1 MRKDFGAKPFLY
13 PQPVLMIATYGE
25 DGTPDVMNAA
35 WGGIADM
42 KRVAMYLSASH
53 KTVKNILARKAF
65 TVSMAD
71 ADHVTECDYLGIVSA
86 NQVPDKVAR
95 AGFHVTKSAHVDAP
109 LVDELPLALECAR
122 RVWGAIYLNTLYL
135 ELQVGAEDPGEAA
148 MAYGRAN
155 AALGAIWTPL
165 VRAFHV
171 KDGHARVNLD
181 FDRKEPALYARAE
194 LSIRL
199 GQALWLGLYFGLKAL
214 RALLRVKNEKK
225 QQQRKAA

>member
-13 PQPVLMIATYGE
+13 PQPVLMLATYGE

-86 NQVPDKVAR
+86 NQVPDKVAINE
-95 AGFHVTKSAHVDAP
+95 AVELAKKFGGDESPAFVNGILAK
-109 LVDELPLALECAR
+109 LV
-122 RVWGAIYLNTLYL
+122 
-135 ELQVGAEDPGEAA
+135 
-148 MAYGRAN
+148 
-155 AALGAIWTPL
+155 
-165 VRAFHV
+165 
-171 KDGHARVNLD
+171 
-181 FDRKEPALYARAE
+181 
-194 LSIRL
+194 
-199 GQALWLGLYFGLKAL
+199 
-214 RALLRVKNEKK
+214 
-225 QQQRKAA
+225 

>member
-1 MRKDFGAKPFLY
+1 MRGLIIAAAILALLFLLGYIPLSGGGEYSSAGASLWLRLGPVRITLLPRKQKMQKQRKEKSPQKPEQPQKAKPERQKPTL
-13 PQPVLMIATYGE
+13 
-25 DGTPDVMNAA
+25 
-35 WGGIADM
+35 GGSLAYA
-42 KRVAMYLSASH
+42 KALLP
-53 KTVKNILARKAF
+53 TV
-65 TVSMAD
+65 
-71 ADHVTECDYLGIVSA
+71 
-86 NQVPDKVAR
+86 
-95 AGFHVTKSAHVDAP
+95 
-109 LVDELPLALECAR
+109 LECAR
-122 RVWGAIYLNTLYL
+122 RVWGAIYLSTLYL

-155 AALGAIWTPL
+155 AVLGALWTPL
-165 VRAFHV
+165 VRAFRV
-171 KDGHARVNLD
+171 KDGHARVSLD

>member
-1 MRKDFGAKPFLY
+1 MRGLI
-13 PQPVLMIATYGE
+13 IA
-25 DGTPDVMNAA
+25 AA
-35 WGGIADM
+35 
-42 KRVAMYLSASH
+42 
-53 KTVKNILARKAF
+53 ILALLFLLGYIPLSGGGEYSSAGASLWLRLGPVRITLLPRKQKMQKQRKEKSPQKPERSQKAEPERQKP
-65 TVSMAD
+65 T
-71 ADHVTECDYLGIVSA
+71 LGGSLA
-86 NQVPDKVAR
+86 YAKA
-95 AGFHVTKSAHVDAP
+95 
-109 LVDELPLALECAR
+109 LLPLALECAR

>member
-1 MRKDFGAKPFLY
+1 MRGLIIAAAILALLFLLGCIPLSGGGEYSSAGASLWLRLGPVRITLLPRKQKMQKQRKEKSPQKPERSQKAKPERQKPTL
-13 PQPVLMIATYGE
+13 
-25 DGTPDVMNAA
+25 
-35 WGGIADM
+35 GG
-42 KRVAMYLSASH
+42 S
-53 KTVKNILARKAF
+53 LAYAKA
-65 TVSMAD
+65 
-71 ADHVTECDYLGIVSA
+71 L
-86 NQVPDKVAR
+86 
-95 AGFHVTKSAHVDAP
+95 
-109 LVDELPLALECAR
+109 LPLALECAR

>member
-1 MRKDFGAKPFLY
+1 MRGLAIAAVILALLLLIGFISLGGGGTYDSGGATLWLRLGPVRVTLLPRKPKKQKKAKPKKTKQE
-13 PQPVLMIATYGE
+13 PEQPKQAQSEKQKLTL
-25 DGTPDVMNAA
+25 
-35 WGGIADM
+35 GG
-42 KRVAMYLSASH
+42 S
-53 KTVKNILARKAF
+53 LAYAKA
-65 TVSMAD
+65 
-71 ADHVTECDYLGIVSA
+71 L
-86 NQVPDKVAR
+86 
-95 AGFHVTKSAHVDAP
+95 
-109 LVDELPLALECAR
+109 LPLALECAR

-194 LSIRL
+194 LSIRM

>member
-1 MRKDFGAKPFLY
+1 
-13 PQPVLMIATYGE
+13 
-25 DGTPDVMNAA
+25 
-35 WGGIADM
+35 
-42 KRVAMYLSASH
+42 
-53 KTVKNILARKAF
+53 
-65 TVSMAD
+65 
-71 ADHVTECDYLGIVSA
+71 
-86 NQVPDKVAR
+86 
-95 AGFHVTKSAHVDAP
+95 
-109 LVDELPLALECAR
+109 
-122 RVWGAIYLNTLYL
+122 
-135 ELQVGAEDPGEAA
+135 

-155 AALGAIWTPL
+155 AALRAIWTPL

>member
-1 MRKDFGAKPFLY
+1 MRGLA
-13 PQPVLMIATYGE
+13 IAA
-25 DGTPDVMNAA
+25 V
-35 WGGIADM
+35 
-42 KRVAMYLSASH
+42 
-53 KTVKNILARKAF
+53 ILALLLLIGFIPLGGGGTYDIGGATLWLRLGPVRVTLLPRKPKKTKQEPEQPKQAQSEKQKL
-65 TVSMAD
+65 T
-71 ADHVTECDYLGIVSA
+71 LGGSLA
-86 NQVPDKVAR
+86 YAKA
-95 AGFHVTKSAHVDAP
+95 
-109 LVDELPLALECAR
+109 LLPLALECAR

>member
-1 MRKDFGAKPFLY
+1 MRGLI
-13 PQPVLMIATYGE
+13 IA
-25 DGTPDVMNAA
+25 AA
-35 WGGIADM
+35 
-42 KRVAMYLSASH
+42 
-53 KTVKNILARKAF
+53 ILALLVLLGYIPLSGGGEYSSAGASLWLRLGPVRITLLPRKQKMQKQRKEKSPQKPERSQKTKPERQKPTLGGSLAYAKALLP
-65 TVSMAD
+65 TV
-71 ADHVTECDYLGIVSA
+71 
-86 NQVPDKVAR
+86 
-95 AGFHVTKSAHVDAP
+95 
-109 LVDELPLALECAR
+109 LECAR

>member
-1 MRKDFGAKPFLY
+1 MA
-13 PQPVLMIATYGE
+13 VL
-25 DGTPDVMNAA
+25 
-35 WGGIADM
+35 
-42 KRVAMYLSASH
+42 
-53 KTVKNILARKAF
+53 
-65 TVSMAD
+65 
-71 ADHVTECDYLGIVSA
+71 
-86 NQVPDKVAR
+86 VP
-95 AGFHVTKSAHVDAP
+95 
-109 LVDELPLALECAR
+109 
-122 RVWGAIYLNTLYL
+122 LYL

-171 KDGHARVNLD
+171 KDGHARVTLD

>member
-1 MRKDFGAKPFLY
+1 MRGLIVAAAILALLFLLGCIPLSGGGEYRSAGASLWLRLGPVRITLLPRKQKTQKQRKKRSSQKPEQPQKAKPERQKPTLGGSLAY
-13 PQPVLMIATYGE
+13 AKVLL
-25 DGTPDVMNAA
+25 P
-35 WGGIADM
+35 
-42 KRVAMYLSASH
+42 
-53 KTVKNILARKAF
+53 TV
-65 TVSMAD
+65 
-71 ADHVTECDYLGIVSA
+71 
-86 NQVPDKVAR
+86 
-95 AGFHVTKSAHVDAP
+95 
-109 LVDELPLALECAR
+109 LECAR

-135 ELQVGAEDPGEAA
+135 ELQAGAEDPGEAA

-155 AALGAIWTPL
+155 AALGAFWTPL

-171 KDGHARVNLD
+171 RDGHARVNLD
-181 FDRKEPALYARAE
+181 FDRTEPALYARAE

>member
-1 MRKDFGAKPFLY
+1 MRGLI
-13 PQPVLMIATYGE
+13 IA
-25 DGTPDVMNAA
+25 AA
-35 WGGIADM
+35 
-42 KRVAMYLSASH
+42 
-53 KTVKNILARKAF
+53 ILALLFLLGYIPLSGGGEYSSAGASLWLRLGPVRITLLPRKQKMQKQRKEKSPQKPERSQKAEPERQKPTLGGSLAYAKALLP
-65 TVSMAD
+65 TV
-71 ADHVTECDYLGIVSA
+71 
-86 NQVPDKVAR
+86 
-95 AGFHVTKSAHVDAP
+95 
-109 LVDELPLALECAR
+109 LECAR

>member
-1 MRKDFGAKPFLY
+1 MGGLIIAAAILALLFLLGYIPLSGGGEYSSAGASLWLRLGPVRITLLPRKQKTQKQRKEKSPQKPERSQKAKPERQKPTLGGSLAY
-13 PQPVLMIATYGE
+13 AKVLL
-25 DGTPDVMNAA
+25 P
-35 WGGIADM
+35 
-42 KRVAMYLSASH
+42 
-53 KTVKNILARKAF
+53 TV
-65 TVSMAD
+65 
-71 ADHVTECDYLGIVSA
+71 
-86 NQVPDKVAR
+86 
-95 AGFHVTKSAHVDAP
+95 
-109 LVDELPLALECAR
+109 LECAR

>member
-1 MRKDFGAKPFLY
+1 MRGLA
-13 PQPVLMIATYGE
+13 IAA
-25 DGTPDVMNAA
+25 V
-35 WGGIADM
+35 
-42 KRVAMYLSASH
+42 
-53 KTVKNILARKAF
+53 ILALLLLIGFIPLGGGGEYSSAGASLWLRLGPVRITLLPRKQKTQKQRKEKSPQKPERSQKAERQKP
-65 TVSMAD
+65 T
-71 ADHVTECDYLGIVSA
+71 LGGSLA
-86 NQVPDKVAR
+86 YAKA
-95 AGFHVTKSAHVDAP
+95 
-109 LVDELPLALECAR
+109 LLPLALECAR

-199 GQALWLGLYFGLKAL
+199 GQALWLGLFFGLKAL
-214 RALLRVKNEKK
+214 KQILQVKNEKK

>member
-1 MRKDFGAKPFLY
+1 MRGLIIAAAILALLFLLGYIPLSGGGEYSSAGASLWLRLGPVRITLLPRKQKTQKQRKDKSPQKPERSQKAKPERQKPTL
-13 PQPVLMIATYGE
+13 
-25 DGTPDVMNAA
+25 
-35 WGGIADM
+35 GGSLAYA
-42 KRVAMYLSASH
+42 KALLP
-53 KTVKNILARKAF
+53 TV
-65 TVSMAD
+65 
-71 ADHVTECDYLGIVSA
+71 
-86 NQVPDKVAR
+86 
-95 AGFHVTKSAHVDAP
+95 
-109 LVDELPLALECAR
+109 LECAR

>member
-1 MRKDFGAKPFLY
+1 MRGLIIAAAILALLFLLGYIPLSGGGEYSSAGASLWLRLGPVRITLLPRKQKTQKQRKEKSPQKPERSQKAKPERQKPTLGGSLAY
-13 PQPVLMIATYGE
+13 AKVLL
-25 DGTPDVMNAA
+25 P
-35 WGGIADM
+35 
-42 KRVAMYLSASH
+42 
-53 KTVKNILARKAF
+53 TV
-65 TVSMAD
+65 
-71 ADHVTECDYLGIVSA
+71 
-86 NQVPDKVAR
+86 
-95 AGFHVTKSAHVDAP
+95 
-109 LVDELPLALECAR
+109 LECAR

>member
-1 MRKDFGAKPFLY
+1 MRGLIVAAVILVLLFLVGLIPLGGGGKYDSGGAKLWLRLGPVRVTLL
-13 PQPVLMIATYGE
+13 PRKPKKKKPKQKKTKPEPDQPKQAQPEKQKPTL
-25 DGTPDVMNAA
+25 
-35 WGGIADM
+35 GG
-42 KRVAMYLSASH
+42 S
-53 KTVKNILARKAF
+53 LAYAKA
-65 TVSMAD
+65 
-71 ADHVTECDYLGIVSA
+71 L
-86 NQVPDKVAR
+86 
-95 AGFHVTKSAHVDAP
+95 
-109 LVDELPLALECAR
+109 LPLALECAR

-171 KDGHARVNLD
+171 KDGHARVDLD
-181 FDRKEPALYARAE
+181 FDRTEPALYARAE

-199 GQALWLGLYFGLKAL
+199 GQALRLGLYFGLKAL
-214 RALLRVKNEKK
+214 REILRVKNEKK

>member
-1 MRKDFGAKPFLY
+1 MWLRLGPVRVTLLPRKPKKQKKAKPKKTKQE
-13 PQPVLMIATYGE
+13 PEQPKQAQSEKQKLTL
-25 DGTPDVMNAA
+25 
-35 WGGIADM
+35 GG
-42 KRVAMYLSASH
+42 S
-53 KTVKNILARKAF
+53 LAYAKA
-65 TVSMAD
+65 
-71 ADHVTECDYLGIVSA
+71 L
-86 NQVPDKVAR
+86 
-95 AGFHVTKSAHVDAP
+95 
-109 LVDELPLALECAR
+109 LPLALECAR

-148 MAYGRAN
+148 MAYGLAN

-199 GQALWLGLYFGLKAL
+199 GQALWLGLFFGLKAL
-214 RALLRVKNEKK
+214 KQILQVKNEKK

>member
-1 MRKDFGAKPFLY
+1 MRGLIIAAAILALLFLLGYIPLSGGGEYSSAGASLWLRLGPVRITLLPRKQKTQKQRKEKSPQKPERPQKAKPEKQKPTL
-13 PQPVLMIATYGE
+13 
-25 DGTPDVMNAA
+25 
-35 WGGIADM
+35 GGSLAYA
-42 KRVAMYLSASH
+42 KALLP
-53 KTVKNILARKAF
+53 TV
-65 TVSMAD
+65 
-71 ADHVTECDYLGIVSA
+71 
-86 NQVPDKVAR
+86 
-95 AGFHVTKSAHVDAP
+95 
-109 LVDELPLALECAR
+109 LECAR

>member
-1 MRKDFGAKPFLY
+1 MRGLIIAAAILALLFLLGCIPLSGGGEYSSAGASLWLRLGPVRITLLPRKQKTQKQRKEKSPQKPERPQKAKPERQKPTL
-13 PQPVLMIATYGE
+13 
-25 DGTPDVMNAA
+25 
-35 WGGIADM
+35 GG
-42 KRVAMYLSASH
+42 S
-53 KTVKNILARKAF
+53 LAYAKA
-65 TVSMAD
+65 
-71 ADHVTECDYLGIVSA
+71 L
-86 NQVPDKVAR
+86 
-95 AGFHVTKSAHVDAP
+95 
-109 LVDELPLALECAR
+109 LPLALECAR

>member
-1 MRKDFGAKPFLY
+1 MRGLIVAAAILLLLVLVGLIPLGGGGEYDSGGASLWLRLGPVRVTLLPRKPKKKKSKQKKTKKE
-13 PQPVLMIATYGE
+13 PDPPKPAQPEKQKSTL
-25 DGTPDVMNAA
+25 
-35 WGGIADM
+35 GG
-42 KRVAMYLSASH
+42 S
-53 KTVKNILARKAF
+53 LAYAKA
-65 TVSMAD
+65 
-71 ADHVTECDYLGIVSA
+71 L
-86 NQVPDKVAR
+86 
-95 AGFHVTKSAHVDAP
+95 
-109 LVDELPLALECAR
+109 LPLAVECAR

-165 VRAFHV
+165 IQTFRV
-171 KDGHARVNLD
+171 KDGHAKVNLD
-181 FDRKEPALYARAE
+181 FGRKEPALYAQAE

-214 RALLRVKNEKK
+214 KEILRVKHEKK

>member
-1 MRKDFGAKPFLY
+1 MRGLIVAAAILALLFLLGCIPLSGGGEYSSAGASLWLRLGPVRITLLPRKQKTQKQRKEKSPQKPERPQKAKPEKQKPTL
-13 PQPVLMIATYGE
+13 
-25 DGTPDVMNAA
+25 
-35 WGGIADM
+35 GGSLAYA
-42 KRVAMYLSASH
+42 KALLP
-53 KTVKNILARKAF
+53 TV
-65 TVSMAD
+65 
-71 ADHVTECDYLGIVSA
+71 
-86 NQVPDKVAR
+86 
-95 AGFHVTKSAHVDAP
+95 
-109 LVDELPLALECAR
+109 LECAR

>member
-1 MRKDFGAKPFLY
+1 MRGLIAAAVILVLLFLVGLIPLGGGGKYDSGGASLWLRLGPVRVTLLPQKPKKQKK
-13 PQPVLMIATYGE
+13 PKQKKAKQAPDPSKQAQPEKQKPTL
-25 DGTPDVMNAA
+25 
-35 WGGIADM
+35 GG
-42 KRVAMYLSASH
+42 S
-53 KTVKNILARKAF
+53 LAYAKA
-65 TVSMAD
+65 
-71 ADHVTECDYLGIVSA
+71 L
-86 NQVPDKVAR
+86 
-95 AGFHVTKSAHVDAP
+95 
-109 LVDELPLALECAR
+109 LPLALECTR

-155 AALGAIWTPL
+155 AALGAFWTPL
-165 VRAFHV
+165 VQAFHV
-171 KDGHARVNLD
+171 KDGHARVDLD

-214 RALLRVKNEKK
+214 REIVRVKNEKK

>member
-1 MRKDFGAKPFLY
+1 MRGLIIAAAILALLFLLGCIPLSGGGEYSSAGASLWLRLGPVRITLLPRKQKTQKQREEKSPQKPERPQKAKPERQKPTL
-13 PQPVLMIATYGE
+13 
-25 DGTPDVMNAA
+25 
-35 WGGIADM
+35 GGSLAYA
-42 KRVAMYLSASH
+42 KALLP
-53 KTVKNILARKAF
+53 TV
-65 TVSMAD
+65 
-71 ADHVTECDYLGIVSA
+71 
-86 NQVPDKVAR
+86 
-95 AGFHVTKSAHVDAP
+95 
-109 LVDELPLALECAR
+109 LECAR

>member
-1 MRKDFGAKPFLY
+1 MRGLIIAAAILALLFLLGYIPLSGGGEYSSAGASLWLRLGPVRITLLPRKQKMQKQRKEKSPQKPERPQKAKPERQKPTL
-13 PQPVLMIATYGE
+13 
-25 DGTPDVMNAA
+25 
-35 WGGIADM
+35 GG
-42 KRVAMYLSASH
+42 S
-53 KTVKNILARKAF
+53 LAYAKA
-65 TVSMAD
+65 
-71 ADHVTECDYLGIVSA
+71 L
-86 NQVPDKVAR
+86 
-95 AGFHVTKSAHVDAP
+95 
-109 LVDELPLALECAR
+109 LPLALECAR

-199 GQALWLGLYFGLKAL
+199 GQALWLGLFFGLKVL
-214 RALLRVKNEKK
+214 NQILQVKNEKK